1 MKYSVMKD
9 MMEIKKN
16 GHRYNDGKYQLEM
29 ISFENDNP
37 DRIGEFDDLEAA
49 REFAKKQ
56 KMIQQD
62 LGSNLMRYEFV
73 YIAEN
78 DEDGEPTYECWNL
91 YVPGLHIAT
100 ACRENGDI
108 IDLFDSE
115 EAAESAIAEY
125 EEEDRQNGEF
135 EENFYEVKKLF

>member
-62 LGSNLMRYEFV
+62 LGSNLMRYEYV

-91 YVPGLHIAT
+91 YVPGALYP
-100 ACRENGDI
+100 
-108 IDLFDSE
+108 DSPDNDVSKE
-115 EAAESAIAEY
+115 E
-125 EEEDRQNGEF
+125 
-135 EENFYEVKKLF
+135 